1 MVGPGCRMPTLRC
14 TLWNFFYVEVFVKCL
29 DPKSFVLSRHHSP
42 HSRVAP
48 HKIFLLKVPP
58 GTNRRRACAC
68 GDNSMSNASQ
78 YKHKSNVHTN
88 HLGASSSLPPFKMR
102 ESRGHYVLAG
112 EAPQRGHRWSQCSQP
127 YRRTSLGVDPS
138 RSREANLVLAL
149 PGFRFFPQGWLF
161 KNFTIKIPK

>member
-1 MVGPGCRMPTLRC
+1 MPTLRC

-58 GTNRRRACAC
+58 GTNCRRACAC

-88 HLGASSSLPPFKMR
+88 HLGASSSWPPFKMR

-127 YRRTSLGVDPS
+127 YRKPHWALIQVGVGRRILSWLCLGFVF
-138 RSREANLVLAL
+138 
-149 PGFRFFPQGWLF
+149 FRKVGYS
-161 KNFTIKIPK
+161 KILR